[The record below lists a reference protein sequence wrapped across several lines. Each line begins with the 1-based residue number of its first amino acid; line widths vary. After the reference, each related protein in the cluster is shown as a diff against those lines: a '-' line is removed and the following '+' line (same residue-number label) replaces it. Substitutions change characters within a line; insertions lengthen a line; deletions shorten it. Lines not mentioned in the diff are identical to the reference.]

1 MSTKWDI
8 LTFALPAL
16 IFCSLI
22 FQFIHK
28 LEGEKQQ
35 VEFIG
40 PPQITLSVLLDFITF
55 TEKSSSKIFF
65 FWYENSSFQMLIKN
79 YYILKILDAEEI
91 VGLQASFQQMPAAFS
106 YILNPVV

>member
-1 MSTKWDI
+1 M
-8 LTFALPAL
+8 TFALPAL

-22 FQFIHK
+22 FQVIHK
-28 LEGEKQQ
+28 LEGEKQE

-55 TEKSSSKIFF
+55 TEKSKFKIFFF

-79 YYILKILDAEEI
+79 YYILKILDAEEL